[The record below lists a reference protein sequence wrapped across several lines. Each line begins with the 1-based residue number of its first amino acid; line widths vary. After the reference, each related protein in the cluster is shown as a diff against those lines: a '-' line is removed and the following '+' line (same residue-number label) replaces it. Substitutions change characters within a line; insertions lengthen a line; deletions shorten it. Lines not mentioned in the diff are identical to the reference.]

1 MNREKRTYS
10 GKLLDVDFYPVFS
23 DGRRMPSRKPKTKPS
38 TAEQEKYNRN
48 KAVREF
54 CRIVNANFDEKDYF
68 MHPTFTPISAP
79 QSREEAKKILANYR
93 ARVQRRRKK
102 ELKKAKLA
110 LSVLP
115 ERKELKEQRKELIEK
130 INVLSRPFKYAYTIE
145 EVTYKTGLLK
155 GRTNYHYH
163 LFITGGLDDRLMERM
178 WDKGVRVNV
187 NNYQP
192 ERFGPETAAKYMLK
206 STPEAGKKKY
216 ICSRN
221 MTPPRVPDPSRRDGR
236 TSNRQLEKWAK
247 VRVNDAEFW
256 ERKYKGYRFERCFAR
271 KNPYNGHWYISIIMY
286 RATEEMPPWTLDD
299 WGVYE

>member
-1 MNREKRTYS
+1 M
-10 GKLLDVDFYPVFS
+10 
-23 DGRRMPSRKPKTKPS
+23 
-38 TAEQEKYNRN
+38 
-48 KAVREF
+48 
-54 CRIVNANFDEKDYF
+54 
-68 MHPTFTPISAP
+68 
-79 QSREEAKKILANYR
+79 
-93 ARVQRRRKK
+93 
-102 ELKKAKLA
+102 
-110 LSVLP
+110 LP

-145 EVTYKTGLLK
+145 EVTYKTGSLK

-221 MTPPRVPDPSRRDGR
+221 MTPPRVPDPSRRDGK

-247 VRVNDAEFW
+247 ERVNDAEFW

-271 KNPYNGHWYISIIMY
+271 KNPYNGHWYISVIMY